1 MGPQIAHLPPKGCL
15 QRARAI
21 LNLSLIGSKASCS
34 EIVQQLRRIMR
45 GDWELTRLEMALFVA
60 GVALMAT
67 GFMWATGI
75 G

>member
-1 MGPQIAHLPPKGCL
+1 
-15 QRARAI
+15 
-21 LNLSLIGSKASCS
+21 
-34 EIVQQLRRIMR
+34 MR